1 MIIRTK
7 DISFRTSNEIERVQL
22 LVIEL
27 EHLNFGFE
35 RTDIEHRLDLL
46 NHFLVW
52 NSNTLFLASND

>member
-35 RTDIEHRLDLL
+35 RTDIEPTRPSLDLPNYTSNRL
-46 NHFLVW
+46 EHHF
-52 NSNTLFLASND
+52 F